1 MITDQFLKVSAAQAV
16 TATAVST
23 DKVDLSVARDI
34 GEGED
39 LYMNF
44 SVDTSFTAAGA
55 ATMEMQVVVADDA
68 ALSTNVTVVGTTG
81 AIAKTALVAGANF
94 AARINPQ
101 IASLGR
107 RYFGANYVVS
117 TGPMTAGAI
126 TANVVHD
133 IQDGKKFYASGFS
146 VV

>member
-16 TATAVST
+16 TASAVST
-23 DKVDLSVARDI
+23 DKVDLLVARDI

-55 ATMEMQVVVADDA
+55 ATLEMQVVVADDA
-68 ALSTNVTVVGTTG
+68 ALTTNVTVIGSTG
-81 AIAKTALVAGANF
+81 AIPKASLVAGANF

-117 TGPMTAGAI
+117 TGPMTAGAV
-126 TANVVHD
+126 TANVVHG

-146 VV
+146 VA

>member
-16 TATAVST
+16 TASAVST
-23 DKVDLSVARDI
+23 DKVDLSTARDI

-44 SVDTSFTAAGA
+44 SVDTTFTAAGA
-55 ATMEMQVVVADDA
+55 ATMEMQIVVADDA
-68 ALSTNVTVVGTTG
+68 ALTTNVTVVGTTG
-81 AIAKTALVAGANF
+81 AIAKAALVAGASF

-117 TGPMTAGAI
+117 TGPMTAGAV
-126 TANVVHD
+126 TANVVHG

-146 VV
+146 VA

>member
-1 MITDQFLKVSAAQAV
+1 MITDALLKVSAAQAV
-16 TATAVST
+16 TSSAVST

-34 GEGED
+34 GEGEN

-44 SVDTSFTAAGA
+44 SVDTAFTAAGA

-68 ALSTNVTVVGTTG
+68 ALTTNVTVVGTTG
-81 AIAKTALVAGANF
+81 AIGKASLTAGANF
-94 AARINPQ
+94 VARINPLL
-101 IASLGR
+101 ASTGR

-126 TANVVHD
+126 TANVVHG
-133 IQDGKKFYASGFS
+133 IQDGKKAYASGFT

>member
-23 DKVDLSVARDI
+23 DKVDLSTARDI

-44 SVDTSFTAAGA
+44 NVDTAFTAAGA

-81 AIAKTALVAGANF
+81 AIAKTALVAGASF
-94 AARINPQ
+94 VARINPQ

-126 TANVVHD
+126 TANVVHG
-133 IQDGKKFYASGFS
+133 IQDGRKFYASGFS
-146 VV
+146 VT